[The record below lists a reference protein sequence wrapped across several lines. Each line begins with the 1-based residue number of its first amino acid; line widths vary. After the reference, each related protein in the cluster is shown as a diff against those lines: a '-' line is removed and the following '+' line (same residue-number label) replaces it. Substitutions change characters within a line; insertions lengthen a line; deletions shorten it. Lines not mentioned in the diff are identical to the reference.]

1 MEERLKKSLIT
12 DRLVERSMS
21 VGGLDLSIDKK
32 KYCIKRAKWV
42 LEEDCPSCMS
52 CVLDTIREM
61 ADRWK
66 MDIDTIMDK
75 LTFIADQKYDGITLR
90 QTVDHLISAIRTV
103 ELTFEKVRNSM
114 WVKGERESSPIK
126 LGEEELHRD
135 LPVSERAEA
144 ERCIQRL
151 KELGRR
157 NVTLDFFALH
167 LLGKPFKWLPAEEKE
182 KVKLSIKYLTA
193 PSVNKMRAVSTD
205 GSAFE
210 VV

>member
-1 MEERLKKSLIT
+1 MP
-12 DRLVERSMS
+12 

-42 LEEDCPSCMS
+42 LEEDCPTCMS

-114 WVKGERESSPIK
+114 WIKGERESSPIK
-126 LGEEELHRD
+126 IGGEELRRD
-135 LPVSERAEA
+135 LPASERDEA

-157 NVTLDFFALH
+157 NITLDFFALH

-182 KVKLSIKYLTA
+182 QVKLSIKYLTA
-193 PSVNKMRAVSTD
+193 PSVNKMRLASTD
-205 GSAFE
+205 GSTFE
-210 VV
+210 IV

>member
-1 MEERLKKSLIT
+1 MA
-12 DRLVERSMS
+12 
-21 VGGLDLSIDKK
+21 VGGLDLSIDRK
-32 KYCIKRAKWV
+32 KYCIKRARWV
-42 LEEDCPSCMS
+42 LEEDCPTCMS
-52 CVLDTIREM
+52 CVLDTISEM

-103 ELTFEKVRNSM
+103 ELTFDKVRNSM

-126 LGEEELHRD
+126 IGGEELRRD
-135 LPVSERAEA
+135 LPAGGRAEA

-151 KELGRR
+151 KELGRT

-182 KVKLSIKYLTA
+182 QVKLSIKYLTA
-193 PSVNKMRAVSTD
+193 PSVNKMRSASTD
-205 GSAFE
+205 GSTFE
-210 VV
+210 IV